1 MIAMPPFLLERIRW
15 GGLRLNHLLLLDK
28 ELNLGL
34 LPSVREG
41 ESRTALPLAVFP
53 SYVLGRHYA
62 MP

>member
-1 MIAMPPFLLERIRW
+1 M
-15 GGLRLNHLLLLDK
+15 NHLLLLDK

-34 LPSVREG
+34 LPTVREG
-41 ESRTALPLAVFP
+41 ESKTALPLAVFP